1 MSIINNNMEFFKFIF
16 SDFWIFI
23 GFLILFTAFLDFIYY
38 IIKVLVRN
46 SNGKETKKET
56 KKDDRQVL

>member
-1 MSIINNNMEFFKFIF
+1 MEFFKFIF